1 MSKTVFIL
9 EKTVFA
15 PGEHVQIKVNC
26 MNETCKEAIKSFKFK
41 LLRKISC
48 QFSKEKKETRE
59 YLTEIKIPGCKAR
72 ESIIRDYSLALPLI
86 EMDGVNT
93 ISGSTSTSSY
103 SVEYIL
109 RCFVKH

>member
-1 MSKTVFIL
+1 
-9 EKTVFA
+9 
-15 PGEHVQIKVNC
+15 

-41 LLRKISC
+41 LLRRVTC
-48 QFSKEKKETRE
+48 QFSREKKETRE
-59 YLTEIKIPGCKAR
+59 YLTEIKTQGCKAR
-72 ESIIRDYSLALPLI
+72 ESIVIHHTLALPSI

-93 ISGSTSTSSY
+93 ICGTTSSRSY